1 MPLNK
6 HGLPVQGRVLDTGR
20 PSPVMLAPMQ
30 CSRHTGAKKLL
41 LFILNSNFAG
51 HPVSYPLLVVR
62 RHLPVRSR
70 DKRGKR
76 MCFLSPCDEEPQKL
90 AAARG
95 QTVPEK
101 GLPWVEMK
109 SGQHLCPSSSLRDK
123 GGHCRASPPG
133 THRCPL
139 ILILPP
145 PVFSIPYDLLF
156 IRNYS
161 DQLQSPRPHLDSSG
175 FGT

>member
-90 AAARG
+90 AAAR
-95 QTVPEK
+95 
-101 GLPWVEMK
+101 
-109 SGQHLCPSSSLRDK
+109 
-123 GGHCRASPPG
+123 
-133 THRCPL
+133 
-139 ILILPP
+139 
-145 PVFSIPYDLLF
+145 
-156 IRNYS
+156 
-161 DQLQSPRPHLDSSG
+161 
-175 FGT
+175 